1 MPRISLMT
9 ASRLSSAIFRPSRM
23 CARASALR
31 SSNSMRRRTT
41 SRRKS
46 MKCSIDLEQAEHLRP
61 AGDDRQRDDAERLLQ
76 LRLLEQVVQHHL
88 ADFAAL
94 ELDHDPHAV
103 AIGLVA
109 QIGNAF
115 ERLVAHQFGDA
126 LEQPRLV
133 QLIRNL
139 GDDDLLAIAL
149 LRRFD
154 LGLRA
159 HLDRAAAGER
169 RPRECRACRRSCRR
183 WGSRGRESAG
193 SAP

>member
-1 MPRISLMT
+1 MVERDLQ
-9 ASRLSSAIFRPSRM
+9 AFENVR
-23 CARASALR
+23 ARFGLAQLELDAAADHFAAEVDEVLD
-31 SSNSMRRRTT
+31 
-41 SRRKS
+41 
-46 MKCSIDLEQAEHLRP
+46 DLEQAEHLRP

-76 LRLLEQVVQHHL
+76 LRLLEQVVQHDL

-94 ELDHDPHAV
+94 QLDDDAHAV

-115 ERLVAHQFGDA
+115 DRLFAHQLGDA

-133 QLIRNL
+133 QLIRDL

-159 HLDRAAAGER
+159 DLDRAAAGEVGLVNAALADDHAAGGEVGARNQPDQFLELLLARVGR
-169 RPRECRACRRSCRR
+169 R
-183 WGSRGRESAG
+183 
-193 SAP
+193 